1 MTCEC
6 YVTESCARIV
16 APQLLLSE
24 TKLQIL
30 LAEMSQESV
39 TSSLE
44 AGKMPKP
51 PNDRE
56 NIGVVNTNKDAK
68 S

>member
-1 MTCEC
+1 MICER
-6 YVTESCARIV
+6 YVAESWARIV
-16 APQLLLSE
+16 ESQLLLSE
-24 TKLQIL
+24 TTLQIF
-30 LAEMSQESV
+30 LAEMSQELV

-44 AGKMPKP
+44 AGRMPKP

-56 NIGVVNTNKDAK
+56 NIGVVSTNKDAK

>member
-1 MTCEC
+1 MA
-6 YVTESCARIV
+6 ESWARIV
-16 APQLLLSE
+16 QSQLLLSE
-24 TKLQIL
+24 TTLQIL

-44 AGKMPKP
+44 AGRMPKP

-56 NIGVVNTNKDAK
+56 NIGVVNTSKDAK

>member
-1 MTCEC
+1 MTCELC
-6 YVTESCARIV
+6 AESCARIV
-16 APQLLLSE
+16 EFQLLLSE
-24 TKLQIL
+24 SKLQIL
-30 LAEMSQESV
+30 LADMSQESV

-44 AGKMPKP
+44 AGRMPKP

>member
-1 MTCEC
+1 MA
-6 YVTESCARIV
+6 ESWARIV
-16 APQLLLSE
+16 ESQLLLSE
-24 TKLQIL
+24 TTLQIF
-30 LAEMSQESV
+30 LAEMSQELV

-44 AGKMPKP
+44 AGRMPKP

-56 NIGVVNTNKDAK
+56 NIGVVSTNKDAK

>member
-1 MTCEC
+1 MSAS
-6 YVTESCARIV
+6 YVAEGCARIV
-16 APQLLLSE
+16 ESRLLLSE
-24 TKLQIL
+24 SKLQIL
-30 LAEMSQESV
+30 PAEMSQKSV

-44 AGKMPKP
+44 AGRMPKP

>member
-1 MTCEC
+1 MICEC
-6 YVTESCARIV
+6 YVAESWARIV
-16 APQLLLSE
+16 ESQLLLSE
-24 TKLQIL
+24 TTLQIL
-30 LAEMSQESV
+30 LAEMSQELV

-44 AGKMPKP
+44 AGRMPKP
-51 PNDRE
+51 PNDRG

>member
-1 MTCEC
+1 MICEC
-6 YVTESCARIV
+6 YVVESCARIV
-16 APQLLLSE
+16 ESQLLLSE
-24 TKLQIL
+24 TTLQIL
-30 LAEMSQESV
+30 LAEMSQELV

-44 AGKMPKP
+44 AGRMPKP

-56 NIGVVNTNKDAK
+56 NIGVVNTSKDAK

>member
-6 YVTESCARIV
+6 SVAESCARIV
-16 APQLLLSE
+16 ESQLLLSE

-30 LAEMSQESV
+30 LAEMSQELV

-44 AGKMPKP
+44 AGRMPKP